1 MLTDLT
7 VMLKWGSWRRTSTI
21 SALQSSLPGRA
32 VRSLKFQQSLSIGND
47 RAMKV
52 SKQSCPGIISAA
64 NRSNHLGIGHQ
75 AEQVISQFHQFLDDE
90 SAGQSH
96 CFARLGASGNGDFSA
111 ISFGPQLLAEGA
123 SKGHV
128 SHVGHEKQS
137 ITAYHTAICPLKARL
152 YVL

>member
-1 MLTDLT
+1 MT
-7 VMLKWGSWRRTSTI
+7 G
-21 SALQSSLPGRA
+21 PC
-32 VRSLKFQQSLSIGND
+32 
-47 RAMKV
+47 KV

-64 NRSNHLGIGHQ
+64 NRSNHLGIGHE